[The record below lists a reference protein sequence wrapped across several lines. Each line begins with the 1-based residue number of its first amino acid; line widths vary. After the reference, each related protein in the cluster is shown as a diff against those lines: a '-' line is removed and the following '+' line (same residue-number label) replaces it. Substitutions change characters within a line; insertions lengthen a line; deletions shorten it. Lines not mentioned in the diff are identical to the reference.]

1 MRRGWIPERTCRGCG
16 RKGPKSELARFVV
29 VDGRLVE
36 DRQQGMDGRGVYCC
50 GETTCR
56 DRLARNRKLLRTGVN
71 GQGLAS
77 ARREGSV

>member
-16 RKGPKSELARFVV
+16 RKVPQNELTRFVV
-29 VDGRLVE
+29 VAGRLVE
-36 DRQQGMDGRGVYCC
+36 DRLLRMDGRGVYCC
-50 GETTCR
+50 GEKTCR
-56 DRLARNRKLLRTGVN
+56 DRLARNRKLLGKEAN